1 MINLML
7 MSSTYITRVGSE
19 RQICIDKSVWLKEDL
34 NAGDYVEVTIRKVEK
49 TTKSESGSPY
59 SQ

>member
-1 MINLML
+1 

-19 RQICIDKSVWLKEDL
+19 RQICIDKTVWLKEDL
-34 NAGDYVEVTIRKVEK
+34 NVGDYVEVTVRKVEK

>member
-1 MINLML
+1 
-7 MSSTYITRVGSE
+7 MSSTYITRVNNE
-19 RQICIDKSVWLKEDL
+19 RQICIDKNVWLKEDL
-34 NAGDYVEVTIRKVEK
+34 QAGDYVEVTLRRVEK

>member
-1 MINLML
+1 
-7 MSSTYITRVGSE
+7 MSSTYVTRVNGE
-19 RQICIDKSVWLKEDL
+19 RQISIDKSVWLKEDL
-34 NAGDYVEVTIRKVEK
+34 NVGDYVEVIIRKVEK

>member
-1 MINLML
+1 
-7 MSSTYITRVGSE
+7 MSSTYITRVNSD
-19 RQICIDKSVWLKEDL
+19 RQIIIDKSVWLKEDL
-34 NAGDYVEVTIRKVEK
+34 NVGDYVEVTVRKVEK

>member
-1 MINLML
+1 
-7 MSSTYITRVGSE
+7 MSSTYVTRVNSE

-34 NAGDYVEVTIRKVEK
+34 NAGDYVEVIIRKIEK